1 MPATSPTSSTTSP
14 PISRSENPPHQKGAH
29 HLSDGSGHPRV
40 APPLRSTP
48 LRRSSSPTLSPS
60 KRLFHSPPLSTSG
73 QPSLPPRPSSTP
85 VNNNNYSV
93 MVTVT
98 SATSDDDDLEDDD
111 GGPKMPIKPSPIR
124 LHPNDPV
131 WRPF

>member
-1 MPATSPTSSTTSP
+1 MRHVVERPT
-14 PISRSENPPHQKGAH
+14 
-29 HLSDGSGHPRV
+29 LSVGLIIGVLGSCP
-40 APPLRSTP
+40 SI
-48 LRRSSSPTLSPS
+48 SSPGTLSPS

-73 QPSLPPRPSSTP
+73 GQLPSLPPRPSSTP

-98 SATSDDDDLEDDD
+98 STASSDDDDLLEEED
-111 GGPKMPIKPSPIR
+111 GGGQKMPIKPSPIR